1 MKRLIS
7 FVVVFI
13 MLLLET
19 SFADW
24 KFDEKGRW
32 YERYDG
38 SYPINCVENISGK
51 PYGFD
56 EEGYMSWCI
65 EDIGGVSFKL
75 TYEKGID
82 GKRELSKME
91 LYDANQGNYDNTTGA
106 ADMSKY
112 DQLRVTEYDS
122 VRVTVNGLNAK
133 GETIIKVFSVKV
145 PKLSGYN
152 ADNIN
157 RIINRDIGT
166 IVKNYLELN
175 YDFSNEKKRDKNDNS
190 ASVLNDGVNI
200 TLGNGY
206 FTMKLKTWGSIN
218 IVLKYDLATDELT
231 LMQ

>member
-1 MKRLIS
+1 MKKLVS
-7 FVVVFI
+7 FIVVFV
-13 MLLLET
+13 LLLLQVC
-19 SFADW
+19 FADW
-24 KFDEKGRW
+24 KYDEKGRW

-65 EDIGGVSFKL
+65 EDIGGVNFKL
-75 TYEKGID
+75 IYAKGID
-82 GKRELSKME
+82 GKRELLKME

-106 ADMSKY
+106 VDMSKY
-112 DQLRVTEYDS
+112 DQLRVTEYDTE
-122 VRVTVNGLNAK
+122 RVTVNGLNSK

-145 PKLSGYN
+145 PKITGYN
-152 ADNIN
+152 SDNIN
-157 RIINRDIGT
+157 RIISRDMGT

-206 FTMKLKTWGSIN
+206 LTMKLKTWGNKN
-218 IVLKYDLATDELT
+218 IVLKYDLAKDELT